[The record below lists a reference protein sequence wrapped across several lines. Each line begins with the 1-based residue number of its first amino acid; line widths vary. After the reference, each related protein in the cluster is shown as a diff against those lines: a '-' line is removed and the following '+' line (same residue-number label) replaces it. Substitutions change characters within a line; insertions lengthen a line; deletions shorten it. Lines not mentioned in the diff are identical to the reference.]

1 MAALKSETELNADQI
16 TEKALALIDEE
27 GLSGFS
33 LRKLAR
39 VMEIYPNAL
48 LWHVESRDALL
59 ARVVA
64 LVLKDVPPD
73 TGGQIWQDSLAEI
86 AYCYRRAVQ
95 QHPNIAPLLGAD
107 LTSNAGVNLDLVEA
121 ILAALHQTGKRGE
134 KLVQAYN
141 SFTGAVVGFVTL
153 EFSPPPSDGGLNLET
168 ELKEVLED
176 PDRGTYP
183 ILAGLAPQM
192 TNKAFIT
199 RWSGGATHPMDD
211 AFDNLLETLI
221 QGLAR

>member
-1 MAALKSETELNADQI
+1 MKPAQPEADLNAELI
-16 TEKALALIDEE
+16 TEKALALIDRV
-27 GLSGFS
+27 GLGGFS

-39 VMEIYPNAL
+39 EMDLYPNAL
-48 LWHVESRDALL
+48 LWHVDSRDALL
-59 ARVVA
+59 ARVVSR
-64 LVLKDVPPD
+64 VLKDVPPD
-73 TGGQIWQDSLAEI
+73 TRGQYWQDSLVEI

-153 EFSPPPSDGGLNLET
+153 EFSPPPSDGGLNLEE
-168 ELKEVLED
+168 ELKEALAQ
-176 PDRGTYP
+176 PDRSQHP
-183 ILAGLAPQM
+183 VLASLVPQM
-192 TNKAFIT
+192 TDCAFIT
-199 RWSGGATHPMDD
+199 RWSGGATKPMDD

-221 QGLAR
+221 RGLE